1 MGGNL
6 KISVR
11 KYEGHGNLNKN
22 KNIPRVAGYRIHKP
36 TNLVHPLIFPTV
48 RVRDLRIKPWGKI
61 RWVGLTVPV
70 GKEWAGPMHHHKH
83 PWQRL
88 RQPPL
93 CGLTPPPLWSNGFVI
108 THGY

>member
-1 MGGNL
+1 MGGNI
-6 KISVR
+6 KTSVR
-11 KYEGHGNLNKN
+11 KYEGHENLNKN

-48 RVRDLRIKPWGKI
+48 RVRDLRTKPWGKI

-70 GKEWAGPMHHHKH
+70 GKVWAGPIHHHRH

-88 RQPPL
+88 R
-93 CGLTPPPLWSNGFVI
+93 
-108 THGY
+108 